1 MDLSSLQNTLPKGR
15 KPSPPPSL
23 PPPALTADFKAAAL
37 AVTKLYQNS
46 AKQIDHARQ
55 EGYLLAVQEVASLL
69 SGGELAGDRLREWCA
84 VGLSRITAQ
93 QDEENRRRPE
103 EREEDRPSEEERP
116 RETLTPSV
124 SSPVLST
131 RMQLPSQQPPHPF
144 DTEFTFSAPVAEFG
158 GFVERREQEVT
169 YEVIDGRE
177 GTGTGRKRGVNHQL
191 GSIWDVGGGKR
202 SRHG

>member
-55 EGYLLAVQEVASLL
+55 QGYLLAVQEIASLL

-93 QDEENRRRPE
+93 QDEENRKKPE
-103 EREEDRPSEEERP
+103 EREEDRPTEEERP

-124 SSPVLST
+124 SSPVLSS
-131 RMQLPSQQPPHPF
+131 RMQLPSQQPQHPF
-144 DTEFTFSAPVAEFG
+144 DTEFTFSAPVVEFG
-158 GFVERREQEVT
+158 GFMERREQDVT

-177 GTGTGRKRGVNHQL
+177 GTGRKRGVNHQL

-202 SRHG
+202 SRHS